1 MESVADG
8 GIGQPVRRKEDQR
21 LLTGTGR
28 YTSDVVLPGQLHAV
42 IVRSPHAHAHIKAI
56 DTAKAKA
63 APGVVDVLTGVELR
77 ADGVSSIPST
87 AYIPGLVDVP
97 LNNRDGSD
105 RRVTPIPLLAA
116 DKARFVG
123 DAVAAV
129 IAESLNAALDG
140 AERVAVEYDI
150 LPAVTATRAAA
161 EDGAPVVWEDRPTN
175 ICIDAE
181 FGDRAATDAAFARAD
196 HVVTFSTTVNRVT
209 GVMMETRSA
218 ICHYDTA
225 RGSYTLYCGGDN
237 SVRVKR
243 DLATVLGAAQ
253 ANIRVIAG
261 DVGGNFG
268 TRNWFYPEYGIVAWA
283 SRRLGRPVRWQA
295 TRSEGFLSDYQAR
308 DLVADAEL
316 ALDRAGNFLA
326 LRSRLIS
333 NVGAYVV
340 TYVPLNKTS
349 ELLNGVY
356 AIPAAHVESLAVMS
370 NTPPTAPYRSAGR
383 PEAMFIME
391 RLIDTAAREHGFDRF
406 ELRRRNLIPTSDM
419 PFRTPLGLTYDSG
432 DFAQAMD
439 KALALADWQGF
450 PDRRREARKRGRL
463 RGFGFANYIEV
474 TSGFPVERS
483 EITVLGKGTVEVVI
497 GTTPSGQGH
506 ETSFAQ
512 CVADWLGVPFG
523 QVRLIHGDTN
533 VVKDGGGSHSA
544 RSMRMA
550 GIVMG
555 KATDI
560 IIERGRRIAGHL
572 LESAVDDID
581 FASGRFTIKGTDRS
595 IGIFDV
601 ARAAEQNNALP
612 DDLRGPLYGDCT
624 EKMQVPGYP
633 YGAQACEVEV
643 DPDTGQV
650 EVATVAAVDD
660 VGRAI
665 NPLILHGQTQ
675 GGVVQGHGQALME
688 QAYYDPD
695 SGQMLA
701 GSLMDYAMPRAHHFP
716 SIKSEIMEV
725 PTPTNKLGVRGGGE
739 GGTTPALAVVISAI
753 ADALSDYGVGH
764 VEMPT
769 TSERV
774 WRAIHGSPSAG
785 APAKAS
791 GAADLLNIRLRK
803 GPR

>member
-1 MESVADG
+1 MDLDPIAAG
-8 GIGQPVRRKEDQR
+8 GIGRPVRRKEDQR
-21 LLTGTGR
+21 LLTGAGR
-28 YTSDVVLPGQLHAV
+28 YTSDVVLPGQLHAA
-42 IVRSPHAHAHIKAI
+42 IVRSPHAHARILRI
-56 DTAKAKA
+56 DTAAAKA
-63 APGVVDVLTGVELR
+63 APGVVDVLTAAELK
-77 ADGVSSIPST
+77 ADGIGAIPSH
-87 AYIPGLVDVP
+87 ARIPGLVDVP
-97 LNNRDGSD
+97 LENRDGSD

-129 IAESLNAALDG
+129 IGESPNAALDG
-140 AERVAVEYDI
+140 AELAAVDYEVF
-150 LPAVTATRAAA
+150 PAVTATRDAA
-161 EDGAPVVWEDRPTN
+161 ERGAPVVCEDRPTN

-181 FGDRAATDAAFARAD
+181 FGDRAATDAAFAKAD

-209 GVMMETRSA
+209 GVMMETRGA
-218 ICHYDTA
+218 ICDYDATS
-225 RGSYTLYCGGDN
+225 GNYTFYCGADN

-243 DLATVLGAAQ
+243 DLAAVLGADQ
-253 ANIRVIAG
+253 ANIRVIAR

-295 TRSEGFLSDYQAR
+295 TRSEGLLADYQGR

-316 ALDRAGNFLA
+316 ALDKNGNFLA

-333 NVGAYVV
+333 NVGAYVI

-349 ELLNGVY
+349 ELLNSVY
-356 AIPAAHVESLAVMS
+356 NIPAVHIESLAVMS
-370 NTPPTAPYRSAGR
+370 NTAPTAPYRSAGR

-391 RLIDTAAREHGFDRF
+391 RLIDRAAREHGFDRL
-406 ELRRRNLIPTSDM
+406 ELRRRNLIPTRAM

-439 KALALADWQGF
+439 KVLTLADWHGF
-450 PDRRREARKRGRL
+450 AKRRREAKQRGRL

-483 EITVLGKGTVEVVI
+483 EITVFGKGTVDVVI

-512 CVADWLGVPFG
+512 CVADWLGVPFA
-523 QVRLIHGDTN
+523 QIRLIHGDTN
-533 VVKDGGGSHSA
+533 VVKEGGGSHSA

-560 IIERGRRIAGHL
+560 IIERGRRIAGHM
-572 LESAVDDID
+572 LEAGVDDIA
-581 FASGRFTIKGTDRS
+581 FAAGRFAIKGTDRS

-601 ARAAEQNNALP
+601 ARAAEQNGDLP
-612 DDLRGPLYGDCT
+612 DHLRGPLFGDCT
-624 EKMQVPGYP
+624 EKMREPGYP
-633 YGAQACEVEV
+633 YGAQVCEVEI
-643 DPDTGQV
+643 DPDTGRVQV
-650 EVATVAAVDD
+650 VSIAAVDD

-665 NPLILHGQTQ
+665 NPLILHGQTH
-675 GGVVQGHGQALME
+675 GAVVQGQGQALME
-688 QAYYDPD
+688 QAYYDPA

-701 GSLMDYAMPRAHHFP
+701 ASLMDYAMPRARHFP
-716 SIKSEIMEV
+716 SINSEIMEV

-739 GGTTPALAVVISAI
+739 GGTTPALAVVVSAI
-753 ADALSDYGVGH
+753 TDALSEYGVAH
-764 VEMPT
+764 VEMPAT
-769 TSERV
+769 AERV
-774 WRAIHGSPSAG
+774 WRAIHGRARRG
-785 APAKAS
+785 
-791 GAADLLNIRLRK
+791 
-803 GPR
+803 

>member
-1 MESVADG
+1 MDMDPIAAG
-8 GIGQPVRRKEDQR
+8 GIGQPVQRKEDRR
-21 LLTGTGR
+21 LLTGAGR
-28 YTSDVVLPGQLHAV
+28 YTSDVFLPGQLYAA
-42 IVRSPHAHAHIKAI
+42 IVRSPHAHARIKRT
-56 DTAKAKA
+56 DTAQAKA
-63 APGVVDVLTGVELR
+63 APGVVDVLTGAELE
-77 ADGVSSIPST
+77 ADGIGTIPSS
-87 AYIPGLVDVP
+87 AYIAGLVDVP

-129 IAESLNAALDG
+129 IGQTLNAALDG
-140 AERVAVEYDI
+140 AELVAVEYEV
-150 LPAVTATRAAA
+150 LPAVTATRDAA
-161 EDGAPVVWEDRPTN
+161 ESSAPVVWEDRSTN

-181 FGDRAATDAAFARAD
+181 FGDRAATDAAFAKAD

-218 ICHYDTA
+218 ICDYDA
-225 RGSYTLYCGGDN
+225 AGGNYTFYCGCDN

-243 DLATVLGAAQ
+243 ELAAVLGADQ
-253 ANIRVIAG
+253 TNIRVIAR

-295 TRSEGFLSDYQAR
+295 TRSEGLLADYQGR
-308 DLVADAEL
+308 DLVADSEL
-316 ALDRAGNFLA
+316 ALDKNGNFLA
-326 LRSRLIS
+326 LRSKLIS
-333 NVGAYVV
+333 NVGAYVI

-349 ELLNGVY
+349 ELLNSVY
-356 AIPAAHVESLAVMS
+356 KIPAVHVESLAVMS

-391 RLIDTAAREHGFDRF
+391 RLIDRAAREHGFDRLK
-406 ELRRRNLIPTSDM
+406 LRRRNLIPTRAM
-419 PFRTPLGLTYDSG
+419 PFTTPLGLTYDSG

-439 KALALADWQGF
+439 KALALADWHGY
-450 PDRRREARKRGRL
+450 PKRRRQAKKRGRL

-474 TSGFPVERS
+474 TSGFPIERS
-483 EITVLGKGTVEVVI
+483 EITVFGEGMVDVVI

-512 CVADWLGVPFG
+512 CVADWLGVPFE
-523 QVRLIHGDTN
+523 QIRLIHGDTN
-533 VVKDGGGSHSA
+533 VVKEGGGSHSA

-560 IIERGRRIAGHL
+560 IIERGRRIAGHI
-572 LESAVDDID
+572 LEAAVHDIA

-601 ARAAEQNNALP
+601 ARAAEESDGLP
-612 DDLRGPLYGDCT
+612 DDLRGPLFGDCT

-633 YGAQACEVEV
+633 YGAQVCEVEV

-650 EVATVAAVDD
+650 EVVAIVAVDD

-665 NPLILHGQTQ
+665 NPLILHGQTH
-675 GGVVQGHGQALME
+675 GAVVQGQGQALME
-688 QAYYDPD
+688 RAYYDPE

-701 GSLMDYAMPRAHHFP
+701 ASLMDYAMPRAHNFP
-716 SIKSEIMEV
+716 LIKSEIMEV

-739 GGTTPALAVVISAI
+739 GGTTPALAAVVSAI
-753 ADALSDYGVGH
+753 ADALSEYGVAH
-764 VEMPT
+764 VEMPAT
-769 TSERV
+769 AERV
-774 WRAIHGSPSAG
+774 WRAIHGQRG
-785 APAKAS
+785 T
-791 GAADLLNIRLRK
+791 GVR
-803 GPR
+803 

>member
-1 MESVADG
+1 MDMHPVADG
-8 GIGQPVRRKEDQR
+8 GIGQPVKRKEDQR
-21 LLTGTGR
+21 LLTGAGR
-28 YTSDVVLPGQLHAV
+28 YTSDVFLPGQLYAA
-42 IVRSPHAHAHIKAI
+42 IVRSPHAHARIRGI
-56 DTAKAKA
+56 DSAAAKAV
-63 APGVVDVLTGVELR
+63 PGVLDVLTRAELA
-77 ADGVSSIPST
+77 ADGVGTIPGN
-87 AYIPGLVDVP
+87 AHIAGLVDVP

-105 RRVTPIPLLAA
+105 RRVTPLPLLAI

-129 IAESLNAALDG
+129 IGESMNAALDG
-140 AERVAVEYDI
+140 AELVTVDYEV
-150 LPAVTATRAAA
+150 LPAVTATRDAAA
-161 EDGAPVVWEDRPTN
+161 SGAPVVWEDRPTN
-175 ICIDAE
+175 VCIDAE
-181 FGDRAATDAAFARAD
+181 FGDRAATDAAFAKAD
-196 HVVTFSTTVNRVT
+196 HVVAFSTTVNRVT

-218 ICHYDTA
+218 LCDYDGASGKFTF
-225 RGSYTLYCGGDN
+225 YCGGDN

-243 DLATVLGAAQ
+243 DLAAILGADQ
-253 ANIRVIAG
+253 ANIRVIAR

-295 TRSEGFLSDYQAR
+295 TRSEGLLADYQAR

-316 ALDRAGNFLA
+316 ALDKNGKFLA
-326 LRSRLIS
+326 LRSKLIS

-349 ELLNGVY
+349 ELLNSVY
-356 AIPAAHVESLAVMS
+356 DIPAAHVGSVAVMS

-383 PEAMFIME
+383 PEAMYIME
-391 RLIDTAAREHGFDRF
+391 RLIDLAAREHGFDRLK
-406 ELRRRNLIPTSDM
+406 LRRRNLIPTRAM
-419 PFRTPLGLTYDSG
+419 PFKTPLGLTYDSG

-439 KALALADWQGF
+439 KALARADWQGF
-450 PDRRREARKRGRL
+450 RKRRQEARKRGRL

-474 TSGFPVERS
+474 TSGFPVERA
-483 EITVLGKGTVEVVI
+483 EITVFGRGAVDVVI

-512 CVADWLGVPFG
+512 CVAEWLGVPFER
-523 QVRLIHGDTN
+523 VRLIHGDTD
-533 VVKDGGGSHSA
+533 VVKEGGGSHSA

-560 IIERGRRIAGHL
+560 IIERGRRIAGHM
-572 LESAVDDID
+572 LEAAADDVE

-595 IGIFDV
+595 IAIFDV
-601 ARAAEQNNALP
+601 ARAAEENDGLSE
-612 DDLRGPLYGDCT
+612 DLRGPLFGDCT

-633 YGAQACEVEV
+633 YGAQVCEVEV
-643 DPDTGQV
+643 DPDTGRV
-650 EVATVAAVDD
+650 EVVAISAIDD

-675 GGVVQGHGQALME
+675 GGVVQGQGQALME
-688 QAYYDPD
+688 EAYYDPE

-701 GSLMDYAMPRAHHFP
+701 GSLMDYAMPRARNFP
-716 SIKSEIMEV
+716 SIASEIMEV
-725 PTPTNKLGVRGGGE
+725 PSPTNKLGVRGGGE

-753 ADALSDYGVGH
+753 ADALSEYGVAH
-764 VEMPT
+764 VEMPAT
-769 TSERV
+769 AERV
-774 WRAIHGSPSAG
+774 WRAMHGQRGAG
-785 APAKAS
+785 A
-791 GAADLLNIRLRK
+791 R
-803 GPR
+803 

>member
-1 MESVADG
+1 MDMHPVADG
-8 GIGQPVRRKEDQR
+8 GIGQPVKRKEDQR
-21 LLTGTGR
+21 LLTGAGR
-28 YTSDVVLPGQLHAV
+28 YTSDVFLPGQLYAA
-42 IVRSPHAHAHIKAI
+42 IVRSPHAHARIKGI
-56 DTAKAKA
+56 DTAEARA
-63 APGVVDVLTGVELR
+63 APGVLDVLTRAELE
-77 ADGVSSIPST
+77 ADGVGTIPGN
-87 AYIPGLVDVP
+87 AHIAGLVDVR

-105 RRVTPIPLLAA
+105 RRVTPLPLLAV

-129 IAESLNAALDG
+129 IGQSMNAALDG
-140 AERVAVEYDI
+140 AELVAVDYEV
-150 LPAVTATRAAA
+150 LPAVTATRDAAA
-161 EDGAPVVWEDRPTN
+161 SGAPVVWEDRPTN

-196 HVVTFSTTVNRVT
+196 HVVAFSTTVNRVT

-218 ICHYDTA
+218 LCDYDAASGKFTF
-225 RGSYTLYCGGDN
+225 YCGGDN

-243 DLATVLGAAQ
+243 DLAAILGADP
-253 ANIRVIAG
+253 ANIRVVAR

-295 TRSEGFLSDYQAR
+295 TRSEGLLADYQAR

-316 ALDRAGNFLA
+316 ALDKGGKFLA

-349 ELLNGVY
+349 ELLNSVY
-356 AIPAAHVESLAVMS
+356 NIPAAHVESVAVMS

-383 PEAMFIME
+383 PEAMYIME
-391 RLIDTAAREHGFDRF
+391 RLIDLAARQHGFDRLK
-406 ELRRRNLIPTSDM
+406 LRRRNLIPTRAM
-419 PFRTPLGLTYDSG
+419 PFKTPLGLTYDSG

-439 KALALADWQGF
+439 KALARADWQGF
-450 PDRRREARKRGRL
+450 RRRRQEAKKRGRL

-474 TSGFPVERS
+474 TSGFPVERA
-483 EITVLGKGTVEVVI
+483 EITVFGRGAVDVVI

-512 CVADWLGVPFG
+512 CVAEWLGVPFER
-523 QVRLIHGDTN
+523 VRLIHGDTD
-533 VVKDGGGSHSA
+533 VVKEGGGSHSA

-560 IIERGRRIAGHL
+560 IIERGRRIAGHM
-572 LESAVDDID
+572 LESAADDIE
-581 FASGRFTIKGTDRS
+581 FASGRFIIKGTDRS
-595 IGIFDV
+595 IAIFEV
-601 ARAAEQNNALP
+601 ARAAEENEGVP
-612 DDLRGPLYGDCT
+612 DDLRGPLFGDCT

-633 YGAQACEVEV
+633 YGAQVCEVEV
-643 DPDTGQV
+643 DPDTGGV
-650 EVATVAAVDD
+650 EVVAIVAVDD

-675 GGVVQGHGQALME
+675 GGVVQGQGQALME
-688 QAYYDPD
+688 EAYYDPE

-701 GSLMDYAMPRAHHFP
+701 GSLMDYAMPRARHFP
-716 SIKSEIMEV
+716 SIGSEIMEV
-725 PTPTNKLGVRGGGE
+725 PSPTNKLGVRGGGE

-753 ADALSDYGVGH
+753 TDALSEYGVAH
-764 VEMPT
+764 VEMPAT
-769 TSERV
+769 AERV
-774 WRAIHGSPSAG
+774 WRAMHGPAGAG
-785 APAKAS
+785 APRARA
-791 GAADLLNIRLRK
+791 
-803 GPR
+803 